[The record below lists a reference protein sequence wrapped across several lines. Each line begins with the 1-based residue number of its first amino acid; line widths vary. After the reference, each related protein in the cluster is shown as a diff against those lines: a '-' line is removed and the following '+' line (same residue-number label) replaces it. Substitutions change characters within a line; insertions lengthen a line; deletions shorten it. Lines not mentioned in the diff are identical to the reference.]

1 MDRSIRPLPMSVCS
15 ELSNLR
21 VEARKGL
28 YVVFVHDDDF
38 NNPFV
43 VLIALLRN
51 FTAQLRSN
59 QCINELKINKLH
71 TFTTFHFNLSH
82 SLLNGIVLFLAKT
95 EQHNRYLSLAM
106 YMNSLIFTSS
116 AKKDYIILNIEN
128 CHLSIQYKGKLTSCF
143 LLISIK

>member
-51 FTAQLRSN
+51 FTA
-59 QCINELKINKLH
+59 
-71 TFTTFHFNLSH
+71 
-82 SLLNGIVLFLAKT
+82 
-95 EQHNRYLSLAM
+95 
-106 YMNSLIFTSS
+106 
-116 AKKDYIILNIEN
+116 
-128 CHLSIQYKGKLTSCF
+128 
-143 LLISIK
+143 